1 MTAAPSPFSPTLPKF
16 QTSWDSTSLGW
27 LKTCPRS
34 YQYQML
40 EAWEP
45 KSRGVHLVFGGLYA
59 ASLERYAHSRAAGE
73 DHDKA
78 SVKMVRWAL
87 ENSGER
93 LCYLCDGTGKLDDER
108 ECHQCNGTG
117 GRQSHM
123 TQTARFVPW
132 SPTLP
137 DGTPH
142 PDSNIKNRFT
152 LIRSLVWNVEERLTS
167 PFSTLIKSDGK
178 PAVELS
184 FNFAAFEIEG
194 EVISLSGHMDEVVE
208 ADGRAYVRDDKTTG
222 SALGAQYFQRY
233 TPDNQMS
240 LYSVAGKV
248 ILNRPIAGVL
258 VKAAQ
263 IMVGGT
269 RFQTAQVTRPEAVL
283 TEWLRDTEEWIT
295 QARSYAERG
304 HFPMNDKSCFLCAF
318 KRICAVSPSHREA
331 HLREDFVR
339 RAVPWNPLASR
350 GDI

>member
-1 MTAAPSPFSPTLPKF
+1 MSESPSPFSPTLPTF

-27 LKTCPRS
+27 MKTCPRS

-59 ASLERYAHSRAAGE
+59 AALERYSHARAAGLS
-73 DHDKA
+73 HDES
-78 SVKMVRWAL
+78 SVKMIRWAL

-93 LCYLCDGTGKLDDER
+93 DGDGVW
-108 ECHQCNGTG
+108 
-117 GRQSHM
+117 
-123 TQTARFVPW
+123 TAW
-132 SPTLP
+132 APTLP

-167 PFSTLIKSDGK
+167 PFTTLILANGK

-208 ADGRAYVRDDKTTG
+208 ADGRAFGRDDKTTG
-222 SALGAQYFQRY
+222 HSLGAAYFQRY

-248 ILNRPIAGVL
+248 ILNRPFAGML

-263 IMVGGT
+263 IGVNFT

-283 TEWLRDTEEWIT
+283 TEWLKDTELWIG
-295 QARSYAERG
+295 QARRYAEANQW
-304 HFPMNDKSCFLCAF
+304 PMNDKSCFLCAF
-318 KRICAVSPSHREA
+318 KRICSVSPSHREA